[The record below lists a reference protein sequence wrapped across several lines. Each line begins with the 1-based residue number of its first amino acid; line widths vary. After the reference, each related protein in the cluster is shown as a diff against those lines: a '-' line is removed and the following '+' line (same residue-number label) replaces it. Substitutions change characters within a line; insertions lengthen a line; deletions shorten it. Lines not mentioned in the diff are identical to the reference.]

1 MAKTILEEALED
13 ANTLKKTAIENA
25 KNVLVEA
32 ISPKIKEFVESQ
44 LGECMPA
51 PNMEGPADDKTVTIK
66 VVPVSSSGMEG
77 EAAMPPQ
84 MMQEPHDDE
93 AEDMDLLSKLGL
105 LGGDEDQESGNE
117 EGEESSEEDDDE
129 GNNDMD
135 EQFVAEETQVEAK
148 EEDKD
153 EKKEKMDETVEI
165 TNEDLK
171 VALAEVLGSIRMTE
185 ATVTKGFGDVEDA
198 TLPASGGKGQKGIA
212 DEKAGEHQWKD
223 VTPPAAKDLTVKEAK
238 VVIAKLQKEYAAV
251 KAEGAEY
258 KKAYEVLKNK
268 LQEVNLFNSKLLH
281 TQKLLNSTK
290 LNNEQRLGIIE
301 TFDKAQTMRE
311 VELVYR
317 SLSESFKI
325 AGGLS
330 ESKQVQASKAKASK
344 LSTPSSTVLKEA
356 MANEDKKVLEESRD
370 VFASR
375 MQELA
380 GIID

>member
-44 LGECMPA
+44 LGECMPV
-51 PNMEGPADDKTVTIK
+51 PSMEGGPAADDKTVTIK
-66 VVPVSSSGMEG
+66 VVPVSAPGMEG
-77 EAAMPPQ
+77 ESAMMPP
-84 MMQEPHDDE
+84 MDSPADDD

-105 LGGDEDQESGNE
+105 LGGEEEDSGNE
-117 EGEESSEEDDDE
+117 QGDESSEEDDQE

-185 ATVTKGFGDVEDA
+185 ATVTKGFGDVQDA

-212 DEKAGEHQWKD
+212 DEKSGEHQWKD
-223 VTPPAAKDLTVKEAK
+223 VMPPAAKDLTVKEAK
-238 VVIAKLQKEYAAV
+238 VYIAKLQKENASV
-251 KAEGAEY
+251 KAEAAEY
-258 KKAYEVLKNK
+258 RKAFETLKNK
-268 LQEVNLFNSKLLH
+268 LSEVNLFNSKLLH

-311 VELVYR
+311 VELVYK

-325 AGGLS
+325 AGALS
-330 ESKQVQASKAKASK
+330 ESKQGKTSTAKASRV
-344 LSTPSSTVLKEA
+344 STPSSTVLREA
-356 MANEDKKVLEESRD
+356 MVNEEKKVLEESKD